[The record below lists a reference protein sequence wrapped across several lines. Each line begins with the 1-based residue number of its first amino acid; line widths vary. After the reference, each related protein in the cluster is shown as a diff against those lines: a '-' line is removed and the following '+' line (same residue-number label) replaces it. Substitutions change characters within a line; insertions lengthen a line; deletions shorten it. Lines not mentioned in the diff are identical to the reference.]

1 MRIEGK
7 DYRTIWFEDNV
18 VKIIDQTKLPH
29 QFIIKDLKT
38 IKDAINAIK
47 IMEVRGAPLIGAT
60 AAYGLVLAIIEN
72 NDQSF
77 LKKSADELISSRPT
91 AINLRW
97 AVDRMMNKLSGLNS
111 DKILEIA
118 LNEAKDICEE
128 DIKFCENIGLNGLKI
143 IEEIYNKKKDTVNIL
158 THCNAGW
165 LATINWG
172 TATSPI
178 YHAHK
183 KGIPV
188 HVWADET
195 RPRNQGA
202 NLTSYELNEE
212 GIKNTIIA
220 DNTGGILMQRGE
232 VDMCIVGTD
241 RTLANGDV
249 CNKVGTYLKALAAH
263 DNKIPFYV
271 ALPSSTIDWNI
282 KDHKDIPIDDTK
294 IWAQRLSYVGEL
306 GYELYVEV
314 KDAKKIYELIIE
326 KGKDHNLSNCGM
338 HAMDIM
344 RMESGFLHWG
354 HDISPEENQY
364 QAGLSFTISN
374 KKNVD
379 FIGKSALEKIDKEKI
394 KTRFAKF
401 TLKDSKPGEPLLLHD
416 EPIYLED
423 KIIGRSTSGNYS
435 FNFKKNLTFGYINND
450 FSNEELQNK
459 NLFIEV
465 EKKKY
470 PIEISNKPLKQTNFK
485 NN

>member
-1 MRIEGK
+1 MKIEGK
-7 DYRTIWFEDNV
+7 EYRTIWFDEKYQT

-38 IKDAINAIK
+38 VKDSINAIK

-77 LKKSADELISSRPT
+77 LKKSSEELINSRPT
-91 AINLRW
+91 AINLKW
-97 AVDRMMNKLSGLNS
+97 AVNRMMKKLSGVNSNEILN
-111 DKILEIA
+111 LA
-118 LNEAKDICEE
+118 LNEAKEICEE
-128 DIKFCENIGLNGLKI
+128 DIKFCKNIGLHGLKI

-212 GIKNTIIA
+212 NIPNTIIA

-241 RTLANGDV
+241 RTLASGDV
-249 CNKVGTYLKALAAH
+249 CNKIGTYLKALAAK
-263 DNKIPFYV
+263 DNNVPFYV
-271 ALPSSTIDWNI
+271 ALPSSTIDWDI
-282 KDHKDIPIDDTK
+282 KNYKDIPIEERNSDE
-294 IWAQRLSYVGEL
+294 LSHIEGLDENGNV
-306 GYELYVEV
+306 
-314 KDAKKIYELIIE
+314 KKIQIYPKKSKSMNLAFDVTPAKYVTGLITE
-326 KGKDHNLSNCGM
+326 KGVCEAS
-338 HAMDIM
+338 
-344 RMESGFLHWG
+344 
-354 HDISPEENQY
+354 EN
-364 QAGLSFTISN
+364 GL
-374 KKNVD
+374 KK
-379 FIGKSALEKIDKEKI
+379 L
-394 KTRFAKF
+394 
-401 TLKDSKPGEPLLLHD
+401 
-416 EPIYLED
+416 
-423 KIIGRSTSGNYS
+423 
-435 FNFKKNLTFGYINND
+435 FK
-450 FSNEELQNK
+450 
-459 NLFIEV
+459 
-465 EKKKY
+465 
-470 PIEISNKPLKQTNFK
+470 
-485 NN
+485 